1 MTTKPK
7 NGIIRALKNTRI
19 PIRRNTLANTAQA
32 KKRVRQ
38 AEKARARNASQRS
51 SMRTA
56 VKKVL
61 RALEGSDKSGLQ
73 AIYVSASSALD
84 RAARKGLIHKNKAA
98 RLKSRLSAKIK
109 AATVA

>member
-1 MTTKPK
+1 M
-7 NGIIRALKNTRI
+7 
-19 PIRRNTLANTAQA
+19 ANTAQA
-32 KKRVRQ
+32 KKRVKQ

-51 SMRTA
+51 TMRTA

-61 RALEGSDKSGLQ
+61 RTLESGDNSALQ
-73 AIYVSASSALD
+73 AVYVSASSALD

-109 AATVA
+109 AAA

>member
-1 MTTKPK
+1 M
-7 NGIIRALKNTRI
+7 
-19 PIRRNTLANTAQA
+19 ANTAQA
-32 KKRVRQ
+32 KKRVKQ

-51 SMRTA
+51 AMRTA

-61 RALEGSDKSGLQ
+61 RTLESGDKSTLQ
-73 AIYVSASSALD
+73 VVYTKASSALD

-109 AATVA
+109 AVA

>member
-38 AEKARARNASQRS
+38 AEKARARNASH
-51 SMRTA
+51 
-56 VKKVL
+56 
-61 RALEGSDKSGLQ
+61 KSGLQ

-109 AATVA
+109 AATAA

>member
-1 MTTKPK
+1 M
-7 NGIIRALKNTRI
+7 
-19 PIRRNTLANTAQA
+19 ANTAQA
-32 KKRVRQ
+32 KKRVKQ

-51 SMRTA
+51 TMRTA

-61 RALEGSDKSGLQ
+61 RTLEGGDKSALQ
-73 AIYVSASSALD
+73 AVYVSASSALD

-109 AATVA
+109 AAA

>member
-1 MTTKPK
+1 M
-7 NGIIRALKNTRI
+7 
-19 PIRRNTLANTAQA
+19 ANSAQA
-32 KKRVRQ
+32 KKRIRQ

-61 RALEGSDKSGLQ
+61 KAVAAKDGET
-73 AIYVSASSALD
+73 AASTFRYATTLLD

-98 RLKSRLSAKIK
+98 RLKSRISAKIK
-109 AATVA
+109 AIA

>member
-1 MTTKPK
+1 M
-7 NGIIRALKNTRI
+7 
-19 PIRRNTLANTAQA
+19 ANSAQA

-51 SMRTA
+51 GMRTS

-61 RALEGSDKSGLQ
+61 KAVTAQDREA
-73 AIYVSASSALD
+73 AASAFRYATTLLD

-98 RLKSRLSAKIK
+98 RLKNRISARIK
-109 AATVA
+109 ALA